1 MNCKTRAFIVAFISL
16 FFVAVLS
23 ARPELKPLPLDSA
36 IVYGQLENGL
46 TYYIRHN
53 AQPEQRAE
61 FYLVQSSGSLHEE
74 EHQRGLAHVLEHMA
88 FNGTT
93 HFPGQGIDQ
102 YLEHIGLKSGE
113 NLNAYTAFDE
123 TVYMIMNAPTTR
135 SGIID
140 SCLLILRDISSGL
153 LLEETAIEKERAVI
167 REEWRSGRD
176 ASARIRELQYPV
188 LLAGSRYAERLPIG
202 RIEVIDSFKP
212 DDLRAYYQ
220 KWYRPDK
227 QAVIVVGDLD
237 TMYVKE
243 KLIEFFGGLPKPQ
256 ALAEQ
261 IDRSLPDAGRPTVSI
276 AKDKEAP
283 GYVVNLFYKHD
294 RMPDSIYASVQGI
307 KKDYLQT
314 IASTLLNERLDLLL
328 YEAEPPFVF
337 AESSDGDY
345 MGTKTKAA
353 WSIAAIAEE
362 GKIESTLEGLV
373 REVERVKRY
382 GFSQAEYER
391 VKINVLKYYESLYL
405 ERDSEESA
413 TYASTYVSH
422 FTTGGYLPDIT
433 TEYEWVKRI
442 GEETTLEEVNRH
454 AREILSNKN
463 VIIAVTGPDKNEPEL
478 YPDEASLLSVFNE
491 VANMDLTPYR
501 EEDSTRP
508 LLASRPSPGK
518 IVRIEE
524 DSLFQAA
531 VFTLDNGVRV
541 VAKQTTFKEDEILV
555 SGTSPGGN
563 TLFDDKDLANRKVLM
578 DVVPLGGLGEH
589 SAVELNRI
597 LAGRYVSCSATIDEN
612 SESVGGY
619 SSVSD
624 LRTLFELIYLH
635 FTAPRMDE
643 DAFSSY
649 RNRIAAQLKN
659 LDLNPM
665 VAFGDSLTTALFG
678 DNRKVKRIN
687 EAELAALNYP
697 RIMQM
702 YKERFADASDFVFT
716 IVGNFSM
723 DSLML
728 LATDYLAAL
737 PTLHRSE
744 KGNEQAL
751 VPYQEGEKRIHF
763 YKKMETP
770 MASAVHFY
778 HGQANYSL
786 KNLLATNILTQLLDL
801 VYMEKVRKDEGGTY
815 GVSSIARIASFP
827 EGRTSLQ
834 IYYDTDPD
842 KVDRINEIVLSELH
856 RIANT
861 GPAKDDLVKIKENL
875 VKTHQENQTSN
886 VYWLSAIDNY
896 YFCNF
901 DIISG
906 YLDTLSSLTPEYI
919 RNFTRAL
926 LESGNHIEVV
936 LLPEAQ

>member
-1 MNCKTRAFIVAFISL
+1 MNCKTRAFLVAFISL
-16 FFVAVLS
+16 FLVAVAS
-23 ARPELKPLPLDSA
+23 AHSGVKPLPFDSA
-36 IVYGQLENGL
+36 ICYGQLENGL

-61 FYLVQSSGSLHEE
+61 FYLVQSTGSLHEDE
-74 EHQRGLAHVLEHMA
+74 YQRGLAHVLEHMA

-93 HFPGQGIDQ
+93 HFPRQEIDR
-102 YLEHIGLKSGE
+102 YLERIGLKSGE

-135 SGIID
+135 PGIID
-140 SCLLILRDISSGL
+140 SCLLILRDISADL
-153 LLEETAIEKERAVI
+153 LLEDAAVEKERAVI

-188 LLAGSRYAERLPIG
+188 LLSGSRYAERLPIG
-202 RIEVIDSFKP
+202 RIEVIESFKP
-212 DDLRAYYQ
+212 DDLRAYYK

-237 TMYVKE
+237 TTYVKE
-243 KLIEFFGGLPKPQ
+243 KLTELFGGIPKPHNSV
-256 ALAEQ
+256 EQ
-261 IDRSLPDAGRPTVSI
+261 VDRTLPDAGHPTVSI

-314 IASTLLNERLDLLL
+314 VAATLLNERLDLLL
-328 YEAEPPFVF
+328 YEADPPFVF

-345 MGTKTKAA
+345 MGTKSKAA

-362 GKIESTLEGLV
+362 GKIGSTLEALV
-373 REVERVKRY
+373 REAERVKRY
-382 GFSQAEYER
+382 GFSETEYER

-405 ERDSEESA
+405 ERDSEESSV
-413 TYASTYVSH
+413 YASSYIAH
-422 FTTGGYLPDIT
+422 FTQGGYLPDMA
-433 TEYEWVKRI
+433 TEYEWVQRI
-442 GEETTLEEVNRH
+442 AEETLVEDVNRH
-454 AREILSNKN
+454 AREILDNKN
-463 VIIAVTGPDKNEPEL
+463 VIIAVTGPDKDEASL
-478 YPDEASLLSVFNE
+478 YPDEASLLEVFNQ
-491 VANMDLTPYR
+491 VANMDLTPY
-501 EEDSTRP
+501 EEEENARP
-508 LLASRPSPGK
+508 LLASRPMPGK
-518 IVRIEE
+518 IVRIEP
-524 DSLFQAA
+524 DTLFQAV

-541 VAKQTTFKEDEILV
+541 VAKQTAFKEDEVLI

-563 TLFDDKDLANRKVLM
+563 TLFADKDLANRKVLM

-597 LAGRYVSCSATIDEN
+597 LAGKYVSCSATIDEN

-643 DAFSSY
+643 EAFSSY

-687 EAELAALNYP
+687 EAELATLDYP
-697 RIMQM
+697 RIIEM

-716 IVGNFSM
+716 VVGNFSM

-737 PTLHRSE
+737 PTIHRLE

-751 VPYQEGEKRIHF
+751 VPYQTGEKRIRF
-763 YKKMETP
+763 CKEMETP

-778 HGQANYSL
+778 HSRTDYSL
-786 KNLLATNILTQLLDL
+786 KNLLATNVLTQLLDL
-801 VYMEKVRKDEGGTY
+801 VYMEKVRKDEGGSY

-842 KVDRINEIVLSELH
+842 KLDRINEIVLGELH
-856 RIANT
+856 RIASDA
-861 GPAKDDLVKIKENL
+861 PSEEDLAKIKENL
-875 VKTHQENQTSN
+875 MKTHQENQTSN

-896 YFCNF
+896 YFCGF
-901 DIISG
+901 DVVSG
-906 YLDTLSSLTPEYI
+906 YLETLSSLTPAYI
-919 RNFTRAL
+919 RDFTQSL
-926 LESGNHIEVV
+926 LAPGNHIEII
-936 LLPEAQ
+936 LLPR